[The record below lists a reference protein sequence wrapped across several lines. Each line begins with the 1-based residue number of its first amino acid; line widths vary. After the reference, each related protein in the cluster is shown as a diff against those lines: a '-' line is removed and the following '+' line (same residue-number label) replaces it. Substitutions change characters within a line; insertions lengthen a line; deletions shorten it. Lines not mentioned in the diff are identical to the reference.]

1 MTGDPASGERSANS
15 GRQREFPPQIVA
27 VEGLDG
33 TGKSTVAD
41 AIVALT
47 DGVNIT
53 KVAAEQ
59 MGSSSRDTVCMS
71 DSAEARFHYW
81 SCMNYL
87 VGDLAKDTVAS
98 GRVAVID
105 SYFFRTIVTH
115 YVLGVRTR
123 MGPFFEKAVRPDRAV
138 LLTVPEPI
146 RASRLR
152 ARKVTGIL
160 PEWHRRIDD
169 RWRQVLALY
178 RIFRLMEV
186 DSTVSPYGVA
196 LTTLHSTD
204 AERFRFDDSSTGC
217 LDVPVDLVAD
227 MRCQ

>member
-1 MTGDPASGERSANS
+1 
-15 GRQREFPPQIVA
+15 
-27 VEGLDG
+27 
-33 TGKSTVAD
+33 
-41 AIVALT
+41 
-47 DGVNIT
+47 
-53 KVAAEQ
+53 
-59 MGSSSRDTVCMS
+59 
-71 DSAEARFHYW
+71 
-81 SCMNYL
+81 
-87 VGDLAKDTVAS
+87 
-98 GRVAVID
+98 
-105 SYFFRTIVTH
+105 
-115 YVLGVRTR
+115 